1 MRSLADL
8 MYQIKALLRTVDV
21 DEDARISG
29 RVRAGEA
36 NSRGRGGTAAAH
48 GELVAA
54 HVELSTANAA
64 SYMKSD
70 N

>member
-1 MRSLADL
+1 MRSLAHL
-8 MYQIKALLRTVDV
+8 TYQMKAILRTVDV
-21 DEDARISG
+21 DEDTRITG

-54 HVELSTANAA
+54 NVELRTANTA
-64 SYMKSD
+64 SDMKSD